1 MFIINYSMNKPVFAI
16 LLGIILVSS
25 VSAQESF
32 AENSKC
38 DGDCVAPTIG
48 SFDDGRKIID
58 KGISINDQSFDVT
71 GFTQTIPTQMIVVGQ
86 PVTVKLTVYEN
97 SGVDA
102 LRHVSFAITDY
113 KGERDQ
119 TQKAKVAFMQNF
131 DGTQNLDVL
140 DFDKLLANVKYTATK
155 MDSFTTM
162 VEFTFDV
169 TKPVEKSAIIVE
181 SWDDSRN
188 SRKAILLEAL
198 QVDDKSMEKA
208 KEEKMTE
215 KKAQKKAPAKVEEK
229 KDEKSEKSKEK
240 STKKPQIAKGK
251 KKTKL
256 KQQYQ

>member
-1 MFIINYSMNKPVFAI
+1 
-16 LLGIILVSS
+16 
-25 VSAQESF
+25 
-32 AENSKC
+32 
-38 DGDCVAPTIG
+38 
-48 SFDDGRKIID
+48 
-58 KGISINDQSFDVT
+58 
-71 GFTQTIPTQMIVVGQ
+71 
-86 PVTVKLTVYEN
+86 
-97 SGVDA
+97 
-102 LRHVSFAITDY
+102 
-113 KGERDQ
+113 
-119 TQKAKVAFMQNF
+119 
-131 DGTQNLDVL
+131 
-140 DFDKLLANVKYTATK
+140 VKYTATK